1 MMEAIARVLLY
12 VKTSD
17 LLAGKELFS
26 ASCIRYLKLSQC
38 ILA

>member
-17 LLAGKELFS
+17 LLAGKEGTGTIFS
-26 ASCIRYLKLSQC
+26 
-38 ILA
+38 